1 MYKEITLKDIHGG
14 ERKVPFLASAS
25 TAYRFNQIFHEDLM
39 TKLTKMETE
48 ADYAIAD
55 KLAFVMNAQAE
66 GKDMKTLNYDSFL
79 AWLDGLESSEVLVHI
94 EEIVGLY
101 LGSKLTSSIAKKE

>member
-1 MYKEITLKDIHGG
+1 MYKEIVLKDINGG
-14 ERKVPFLASAS
+14 DKKLSFLASAS
-25 TAYRFNQIFHEDLM
+25 TAYRFNQVFHEDLM
-39 TKLTKMETE
+39 SKLTKMETE
-48 ADYAIAD
+48 ADYSMAD
-55 KLAFVMNAQAE
+55 KLAYVMNAQAE

-79 AWLDGLESSEVLVHI
+79 AWLDELESSEILLHI